1 MSLEDEI
8 KDNLSRAIQEEI
20 DRELMFDLLA
30 SIGWTKV
37 VLSNKF
43 FPVPNREFYEWSRK
57 NLTGQYKAHENLWV
71 FEKSEDAAIFMLR
84 WV

>member
-1 MSLEDEI
+1 MREDEVL
-8 KDNLSRAIQEEI
+8 DDVANAIREGI

-43 FPVPNREFYEWSRK
+43 VPVPSREFYEWRKK

-71 FEKSEDAAIFMLR
+71 FEKSEDAAIFILR
-84 WV
+84 WL